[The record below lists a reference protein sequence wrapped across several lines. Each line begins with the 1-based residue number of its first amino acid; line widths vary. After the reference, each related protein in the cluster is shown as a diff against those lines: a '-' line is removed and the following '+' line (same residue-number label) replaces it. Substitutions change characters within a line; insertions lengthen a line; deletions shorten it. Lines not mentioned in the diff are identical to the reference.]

1 MSNRPK
7 INEQQ
12 LLLLLGQP
20 GMTHDK
26 IADIMKVSRSAV
38 TRAVKRVRDRS
49 PEVFNDM
56 DLEKWA
62 KEEPDRWAAARLT
75 LMNIVEAVLP
85 NINPKQIGIGNLH
98 QIINTMGNMIEKE
111 RLLRGQSTDNVAHL
125 HVHAYK
131 ELDDQAV
138 ALIKNYTDALTEKK
152 IEKSLTEML
161 LEAVRLWDEKHR

>member
-1 MSNRPK
+1 MANRPK

-26 IADIMKVSRSAV
+26 IADIMHVSRSAV
-38 TRAVKRVRDRS
+38 TRAVKRVRDNN
-49 PEVFNDM
+49 PTVFNDM
-56 DLEKWA
+56 DLQKWA
-62 KEEPDRWAAARLT
+62 EEEPDRWAAARLT

-111 RLLRGQSTDNVAHL
+111 RLLRGQSTDNVAHM

-131 ELDDQAV
+131 DLDAE
-138 ALIKNYTDALTEKK
+138 AIKLITSYTNALTEKK
-152 IEKSLTEML
+152 IENSRTESLSSGDSDT
-161 LEAVRLWDEKHR
+161 DE